1 MDLFTTERFRKVDEV
16 VMKKA
21 GVGLGV
27 AIIAVALSLGP
38 AVAASGSV
46 KASTTLRANALC
58 TAYKADIKAGSK
70 PLSPSVTKAINSQN
84 WAVAQKALLSLFNA
98 ESGVLKSVVSALDGA
113 PSNVKSAAGV
123 IVTFEGTLKNL
134 ISNSRS
140 KAKYQSAVT
149 AASNSP
155 KLASAEKV
163 LDAYTQKECPGVITT
178 PTT

>member
-1 MDLFTTERFRKVDEV
+1 VDEV

-27 AIIAVALSLGP
+27 AILAVALGLGP

-46 KASTTLRANALC
+46 KAVKASTTLRTNALC

-134 ISNSRS
+134 IANSKS

-149 AASNSP
+149 TASNSP

>member
-1 MDLFTTERFRKVDEV
+1 MDGLVL
-16 VMKKA
+16 KKA

-27 AIIAVALSLGP
+27 AIIGLALSLGP
-38 AVAASGSV
+38 AVAASANV
-46 KASTTLRANALC
+46 KASTTLRANVLC

-70 PLSPSVTKAINSQN
+70 SLSPSMTKAINSQH
-84 WAVAQKALLSLFNA
+84 WAVAQKALLSVFND
-98 ESGVLKSVVSALDGA
+98 ESGLLKSVVSALKGA
-113 PSNVKSAAGV
+113 PSNVTSAAGV
-123 IVTFEGTLKNL
+123 VVTFEGTLKNL
-134 ISNSRS
+134 ISNSKS

-178 PTT
+178 TPTT

>member
-1 MDLFTTERFRKVDEV
+1 LRKVDEV
-16 VMKKA
+16 VLKKV

-27 AIIAVALSLGP
+27 TIIAMALSLGP
-38 AVAASGSV
+38 AVAASGNV

-84 WAVAQKALLSLFNA
+84 WAVAQKALLSVFNG
-98 ESGVLKSVVSALDGA
+98 ESGLLKSVVSALQGA

-123 IVTFEGTLKNL
+123 VVTFEGTLKNL
-134 ISNSRS
+134 ISNSKS

-163 LDAYTQKECPGVITT
+163 LDAYTQKACPGVITT